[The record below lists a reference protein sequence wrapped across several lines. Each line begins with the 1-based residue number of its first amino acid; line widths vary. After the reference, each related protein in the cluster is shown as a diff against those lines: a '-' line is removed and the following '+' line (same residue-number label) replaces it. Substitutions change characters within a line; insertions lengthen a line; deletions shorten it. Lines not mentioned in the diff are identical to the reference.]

1 LIICPI
7 LYYDTQTI
15 LFIIKLKL
23 LCALM
28 QDFDENELTLI
39 TLLSEIGT
47 IEQIARSTMDSA
59 LPGNLN
65 VSNFALLNH
74 FSRRKDEKTPLQL
87 SKAFNVTKGAMT
99 NTLNK
104 LENMGYIH
112 IRPDWEDARKKLV
125 SISQSGIDARNNA
138 LATIK
143 GLLINIT
150 ENGDNPKIKD
160 LLTELRKF
168 RETVENSFQQN

>member
-1 LIICPI
+1 ML
-7 LYYDTQTI
+7 
-15 LFIIKLKL
+15 
-23 LCALM
+23 
-28 QDFDENELTLI
+28 DFEDAELTLI
-39 TLLSEIGT
+39 TLLSEVGA
-47 IEQIARSTMDSA
+47 IEQIARSKLDSA

-87 SKAFNVTKGAMT
+87 AKIFNVTKGAMT

-104 LENMGYIH
+104 LEKLGYIH

-125 SISQSGIDARNNA
+125 SISQSGIDARNNSMKMIKP
-138 LATIK
+138 LLNEIISNTIST
-143 GLLINIT
+143 N
-150 ENGDNPKIKD
+150 ERE

-168 RETVENSFQQN
+168 REQVENSFIKTR

>member
-1 LIICPI
+1 MLN
-7 LYYDTQTI
+7 
-15 LFIIKLKL
+15 FN
-23 LCALM
+23 
-28 QDFDENELTLI
+28 EEELTLI
-39 TLLSEIGT
+39 TLLSEVGA
-47 IEQIARSTMDSA
+47 IEQIARSKLDSA

-74 FSRRKDEKTPLQL
+74 FSRRKEEKTPLQL
-87 SKAFNVTKGAMT
+87 AKTFNVTKGAMT

-104 LENMGYIH
+104 LEKLGYIH

-138 LATIK
+138 MKIIK
-143 GLLINIT
+143 PLLNRIT
-150 ENGDNPKIKD
+150 ANSVKVNERE

-168 RETVENSFQQN
+168 REKVDNSFIAK

>member
-1 LIICPI
+1 ML
-7 LYYDTQTI
+7 
-15 LFIIKLKL
+15 
-23 LCALM
+23 
-28 QDFDENELTLI
+28 DFDDDELTLI
-39 TLLSEIGT
+39 TILSEVGT
-47 IEQIARSTMDSA
+47 IEQIARSKLDSA

-74 FSRRKDEKTPLQL
+74 FSRRKEEKTPLQL
-87 SKAFNVTKGAMT
+87 AKTFNVTKGAMT

-104 LENMGYIH
+104 MEKLGYIH

-138 LATIK
+138 MKMINP
-143 GLLINIT
+143 LLKKLISNKINVN
-150 ENGDNPKIKD
+150 ERE

-168 RETVENSFQQN
+168 REKIENSFLENR